1 MEDIAFASL
10 LVQRLVR
17 ILLTREETLSM
28 RNTLRGC
35 LFYTH
40 VPSADAIALYDVL

>member
-1 MEDIAFASL
+1 MEDTAFASL

-35 LFYTH
+35 LFYTRS
-40 VPSADAIALYDVL
+40 PSAEAIALYDVL

>member
-10 LVQRLVR
+10 LVQRLVQ
-17 ILLTREETLSM
+17 ILLTREETLSI

-35 LFYTH
+35 LFYTRP
-40 VPSADAIALYDVL
+40 PSADAIALYDVL